1 MPSNVEVKARI
12 VGARSSLV
20 ARVRPM
26 AQSHSF
32 LHQQDTYFGAAR
44 GRLKMRQQTLL
55 REDGN
60 AEEGPTA
67 TLYFYDRP
75 DTEGPKRS
83 DYDFLRF
90 STVDEAL
97 ALKRL
102 LSRSVGVRGVVR
114 KRRHLFLVGQ
124 TRVHVDTVERLGDFV
139 ELEVILKE
147 TQTTEE
153 GQAIAQHLCEQLGIA
168 TDCLISGSYI
178 DMLPQETV
186 WE

>member
-1 MPSNVEVKARI
+1 MPSNVEVKARLA
-12 VGARSSLV
+12 GDRSSLV

-26 AQSHSF
+26 ARSHSS
-32 LHQQDTYFGAAR
+32 LRQQDTYFGAAR
-44 GRLKMRQQTLL
+44 GRLKLRQQTLL
-55 REDGN
+55 KEDGN
-60 AEEGPTA
+60 AEAETA

-90 STVDEAL
+90 STLDEAL

-102 LSRSVGVRGVVR
+102 LSRSTGVRGVVR
-114 KRRHLFLVGQ
+114 KRRDLFLVGQ
-124 TRVHVDTVERLGDFV
+124 TRVHVDTVEGLGDFV
-139 ELEVILKE
+139 ELEVMLE
-147 TQTTEE
+147 DTQTTEE
-153 GQAIAQHLCEQLGIA
+153 GQVIAQKLCEQLGIA

-178 DMLPQETV
+178 DMLPQKTV

>member
-1 MPSNVEVKARI
+1 MDRRRAPDDGLATDSAVPMPSNVEVKARI

-60 AEEGPTA
+60 A
-67 TLYFYDRP
+67 
-75 DTEGPKRS
+75 
-83 DYDFLRF
+83 
-90 STVDEAL
+90 
-97 ALKRL
+97 RL